1 MLDLLRL
8 GGDAAIEHADGV
20 AASGDRFGRAAGA
33 DQGRGE
39 PRRPAGVAG
48 AVGDDA
54 AKCRDRFVV
63 SARLAVQPAQ
73 RQDGEADI
81 VAVEAGRRA
90 MGLDGPIP
98 VTDPLAERCHH
109 VMAHGE
115 SRTRAVRFVALALEI
130 LPVPDHRAELG
141 LCVLQPTRVR

>member
-1 MLDLLRL
+1 M
-8 GGDAAIEHADGV
+8 
-20 AASGDRFGRAAGA
+20 
-33 DQGRGE
+33 
-39 PRRPAGVAG
+39 
-48 AVGDDA
+48 
-54 AKCRDRFVV
+54 
-63 SARLAVQPAQ
+63 SARLAEQPAE

-98 VTDPLAERCHH
+98 VTDPLAQRCHH

-115 SRTRAVRFVALALEI
+115 RRTRAVRFVALALQI
-130 LPVPDHRAELG
+130 PPVPDHRAELG